1 MSDLSLRVAGAPYGT
16 KTFSTAGAK
25 TGKFNRFY
33 VSAGTIISEI
43 KDKDGNIVTT
53 DYIETPATAL
63 TAAGIHSV
71 RTDHGYFSSI
81 TKDAAGEIIAIHA
94 NADY

>member
-1 MSDLSLRVAGAPYGT
+1 MSKLGLAVADAPYGT
-16 KTFSTAGAK
+16 ITYTTAGAK

-43 KDKDGNIVTT
+43 KDKDGNVVTT
-53 DYIETPATAL
+53 DYIQTPATAL
-63 TAAGIHSV
+63 TAGGIHSV

-81 TKDAAGEIIAIHA
+81 TKDAAGEIIAVHA
-94 NADY
+94 NAEY